1 MSGPD
6 SGGSDNGGPVG
17 VGIIGAG
24 VISKQYLT
32 NLTSYPDVEVVAIG
46 DLVPEAARTRAEEFG
61 IGKHGDVDS
70 VLADPEVE
78 LVVNLTIPAAHAS
91 VGTVAVDAGKH
102 LWNEKPLTDD
112 LESAKALLAAA
123 TTSGVRV
130 GCAPDTVLGAGWQAV
145 RRVIESGA
153 IGEPKTAQILFQSPG
168 PEKWHPNPDF
178 LFKSGGGP
186 LLDIG
191 PYYLT
196 ALTQVFGPV
205 ASVEAVGSTALP
217 QRIIGDGPRAGE
229 TFDVTVPTHV
239 GALLQYADG
248 GIGQAVF
255 SFESA
260 IRRTVIEI
268 SGTEGALVAPD
279 PNQFGGEVVVTKLH
293 ETEAVVAATADGTGL
308 GRGIGVVDMVRSI
321 RAGEPHRAS
330 GEQALHILDVM
341 LTAEARA
348 TGGEAALSTT
358 SAQPAL
364 LPEGWDPKAVTL
376 S

>member
-1 MSGPD
+1 MGVSGAT
-6 SGGSDNGGPVG
+6 SGPVG

-32 NLTSYPDVEVVAIG
+32 NLTSYPDVRVVAIG
-46 DLVPEAARTRAEEFG
+46 DLVPEAARSRAEEYG
-61 IGKHGDVDS
+61 IAKHGDVDT

-91 VGTVAVDAGKH
+91 VGTAVVDAGKH
-102 LWNEKPLTDD
+102 LWNEKPLTDG
-112 LESAKALLAAA
+112 LESAKSLLAAA

-178 LFKSGGGP
+178 LFQAGGGP

-205 ASVEAVGSTALP
+205 ASVEAVGSLALP
-217 QRIIGDGPRAGE
+217 QRTIGDGPRAGE
-229 TFDVTVPTHV
+229 AFDVTVPTHV
-239 GALLQYADG
+239 GALLQYAG
-248 GIGQAVF
+248 GGVGQAVF

-279 PNQFGGEVVVTKLH
+279 PNQFGGDVVVTTMH
-293 ETEAVVAATADGTGL
+293 EKESVVAATTDGAGL
-308 GRGIGVVDMVRSI
+308 GRGIGVIDMVRSI

-341 LTAEARA
+341 LTAESRA

-358 SAQPAL
+358 SVQPAL
-364 LPEGWDPKAVTL
+364 LPEGWDPKAATL